1 MKSLIKQILAQS
13 DAADGATLALIL
25 FFLVMIGSI
34 LWTCRKGSKKIYDAA
49 AKLPLNQDTESGVS
63 SHG

>member
-1 MKSLIKQILAQS
+1 MIKQILSQS
-13 DAADGATLALIL
+13 DAAGGATLALIL
-25 FFLVMIGSI
+25 FFIVMCGSV
-34 LWTCRKGSKKIYDAA
+34 LWTYRKGSRQKYETA